1 MTGPGSSAWL
11 SLIWR
16 DVRLAWTGGGLWL
29 PIVFYLA
36 VATLFPFVVGPD
48 KALLARTGGGVLW
61 IAALLAS
68 LLPIERLILPDRQ
81 SGVLDQLALRGW
93 SDEWLALTKITGHIA
108 GFGLPLLL
116 ATPVALVLMG
126 VPDGKMGILF
136 WGLALAMPAL
146 AGLGVTIS
154 ALTAGLT
161 GAAALGGLLLVP
173 LSVPLLIFGAGTLG
187 ENPGSAMQLL
197 AATSIA
203 MTALSPFAAG
213 AALRAARD

>member
-1 MTGPGSSAWL
+1 MKPLA

-29 PIVFYLA
+29 PIIFYLA

-48 KALLARTGGGVLW
+48 KALLMRTGGGVLW

-81 SGVLDQLALRGW
+81 AGVLDQLALRGW
-93 SDEWLALTKITGHIA
+93 SDEWLAVAKIAGHIA

-126 VPDGKMGILF
+126 VSDAKMATMF
-136 WGLALAMPAL
+136 WGMALALPAL
-146 AGLGVTIS
+146 AGLGVTIA
-154 ALTAGLT
+154 ALTAGLH
-161 GAAALGGLLLVP
+161 GASALGGLLLVP
-173 LSVPLLIFGAGTLG
+173 LSVPLLIFGSGTLG

-197 AATSIA
+197 AATSLA

-213 AALRAARD
+213 AALRAAKD